1 MEITNCFV
9 MTGFGGI
16 AVSCPKGTWICL
28 RTLSQCASKMWF
40 PFFKEQGASSYYCIN
55 SYCKSPCIFSVAV
68 RDRFE
73 EAVSYIQNDGH
84 HSPSFTKVKGKS
96 YHTPVQI
103 HEKQIT
109 RDTGGECTFQLGF
122 KSMIRESTIKD
133 WLVSFW
139 LTFPVLHKKV
149 GL

>member
-1 MEITNCFV
+1 MMFLLMLCVICGEYKLLCDD
-9 MTGFGGI
+9 GI
-16 AVSCPKGTWICL
+16 QGDNSF
-28 RTLSQCASKMWF
+28 LSQRNLDMSLHFVPMWF

-109 RDTGGECTFQLGF
+109 RGTGGECTFQLGF
-122 KSMIRESTIKD
+122 KSMI
-133 WLVSFW
+133 
-139 LTFPVLHKKV
+139 H
-149 GL
+149 